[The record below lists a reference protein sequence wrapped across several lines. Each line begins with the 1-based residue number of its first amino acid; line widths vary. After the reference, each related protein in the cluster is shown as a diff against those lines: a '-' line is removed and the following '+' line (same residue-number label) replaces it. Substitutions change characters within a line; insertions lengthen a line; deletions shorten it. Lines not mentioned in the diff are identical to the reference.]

1 MKYLLFLL
9 LLTGASCTT
18 GQREATQFT
27 DTAPLV
33 EYADTL
39 PCADCEGIYTSLAID
54 QSSSSEH
61 RTYRLTETYLGS
73 EEGNTTFSHFGSYRE
88 LPADSSGYSRLLLD
102 SGMQRQRYFFRID
115 SNTLEMADQRGERIE
130 SELNYQLKRQP

>member
-9 LLTGASCTT
+9 LLTGAACTT
-18 GQREATQFT
+18 GQRETTHFT

-39 PCADCEGIYTSLAID
+39 PCADCAGIYTSLAID

-61 RTYRLTETYLGS
+61 RTYRLTETYLGTV
-73 EEGNTTFSHFGSYRE
+73 EGNKTYSHFGSYRE
-88 LPADSSGYSRLLLD
+88 LPADSSGFSRLLLD

-115 SNTLEMADQRGERIE
+115 SITLEMADLNGKRIV
-130 SELNYQLKRQP
+130 SELDYQLKRQP

>member
-1 MKYLLFLL
+1 MKYMLFLL

-18 GQREATQFT
+18 GQREATRFT
-27 DTAPLV
+27 DSAPLV

-39 PCADCEGIYTSLAID
+39 PCADCAGIYTSLAID

-61 RTYRLTETYLGS
+61 RTYRLTETYLES

-115 SNTLEMADQRGERIE
+115 SNTLEMADQRGARIV